1 MKGHD
6 TLSDQ
11 WDVLNRWRSYEV
23 ALCSDVTKAYYSLRT
38 GELEKH
44 VRRVCW
50 RYGDVHEQWKM
61 FGFQT
66 VSFGDRPAAA
76 FLEIAIRRT
85 AEMHRAIDPVAAHRI
100 QHDRYVDDL
109 STGGTPDEVMRFV
122 GDEQSDFQCTG
133 TVPTIFAQSSL
144 RLKVLVASGESD
156 PLKIAKLGGKI
167 LDVD

>member
-1 MKGHD
+1 
-6 TLSDQ
+6 
-11 WDVLNRWRSYEV
+11 
-23 ALCSDVTKAYYSLRT
+23 
-38 GELEKH
+38 
-44 VRRVCW
+44 
-50 RYGDVHEQWKM
+50 M

-66 VSFGDRPAAA
+66 FIFGDRLAA
-76 FLEIAIRRT
+76 FLKIAIRRT

-167 LDVD
+167 LGIDWNPTTDELSFCLSISLLIKDKAVVHSTKIY